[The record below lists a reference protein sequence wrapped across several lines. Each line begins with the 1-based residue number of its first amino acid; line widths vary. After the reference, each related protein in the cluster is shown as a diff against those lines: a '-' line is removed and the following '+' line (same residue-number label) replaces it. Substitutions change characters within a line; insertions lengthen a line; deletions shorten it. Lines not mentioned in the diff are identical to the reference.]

1 MSTPESRCW
10 SCRGTG
16 TGTWCQLCKPAPE
29 PVEER
34 DPVFGAPQEP
44 GRLGTWMQ
52 TWTGDKCWPRSPR
65 VTDIRIED
73 IAIGLARECRYGKM
87 TIRWYSVAEHSVL
100 VSILAGEFVR
110 STQPNRPELALAVER
125 EGLFH
130 DGDEAPLHDMP
141 RPIKH
146 DPGMHLEHYR
156 ALGVQYRNVVF
167 ERFGIKPTAETHA
180 IIDSI
185 DKRLVVDEV
194 EQFMR
199 TPSMYLERHGHI
211 DRIGCTIPGY
221 GPEQATELFLSRFAE
236 LFPEELTS

>member
-1 MSTPESRCW
+1 MSTDKPCW
-10 SCRGTG
+10 SCRGKG
-16 TGTWCQLCKPAPE
+16 TGSWCSVCRPRPATT
-29 PVEER
+29 EER

-52 TWTGDKCWPRSPR
+52 TWTGEKCWPRSPR

-87 TIRWYSVAEHSVL
+87 TLRWYSVAEHSVI
-100 VSILAGEFVR
+100 VSILAEEFAL
-110 STQPNRPELALAVER
+110 TNRPELVTALAR

-130 DGDEAPLHDMP
+130 DCDEAPLHDMP

-146 DPGMHLEHYR
+146 DPGMHLEHYKT
-156 ALGVQYRNVVF
+156 LGVLFRSVVF
-167 ERFGIKPTAETHA
+167 ERFGIKPTNETHA

-199 TPSMYLERHGHI
+199 TPSMYLERHGHMQ
-211 DRIGCTIPGY
+211 RIGCKIPGL
-221 GPEQATELFLSRFAE
+221 GPDEAAELFLSRFAT
-236 LFPEELTS
+236 LYPEELTS

>member
-87 TIRWYSVAEHSVL
+87 TLRWYSVAEHSVL
-100 VSILAGEFVR
+100 VSILAGEFVASVTTAR
-110 STQPNRPELALAVER
+110 SSRSRWPVKGSSTMATRLR
-125 EGLFH
+125 
-130 DGDEAPLHDMP
+130 LHDMP

-156 ALGVQYRNVVF
+156 AIAASYRNIVF
-167 ERFGIKPTAETHA
+167 DRFGIKPTAETHGM
-180 IIDSI
+180 IDTI

-194 EQFMR
+194 NQFMR
-199 TPSMYLERHGHI
+199 TPSMYLERHS
-211 DRIGCTIPGY
+211 DVKPIGCTIPGLD
-221 GPEQATELFLSRFAE
+221 PDAAAELFLSRFAE
-236 LFPEELTS
+236 LFPEELR

>member
-1 MSTPESRCW
+1 MSTDVQCW

-16 TGTWCQLCKPAPE
+16 TGTWCRVCKPKE
-29 PVEER
+29 TETL

-52 TWTGDKCWPRSPR
+52 TYSGLKCWPRSPR
-65 VTDIRIED
+65 REDIAIED

-87 TIRWYSVAEHSVL
+87 TLRWYSVAEHSVL
-100 VSILAGEFVR
+100 VSILAEEVALA
-110 STQPNRPELALAVER
+110 TRPELAQAVAR

-130 DGDEAPLHDMP
+130 DCDEAPLHDMP

-156 ALGVQYRNVVF
+156 ALGARYRDVVF
-167 ERFGIKPTAETHA
+167 ERFGIKPTAETHGM
-180 IIDSI
+180 IDTI

-194 EQFMR
+194 SQFMR
-199 TPSMYLERHGHI
+199 FPSMYLERHA
-211 DRIGCTIPGY
+211 DVKPIGCKIPGLD
-221 GPEQATELFLSRFAE
+221 PDAATELFLSRFAE
-236 LFPEELTS
+236 LFPEELRP